1 MKISAVLLAL
11 TPWLALT
18 PALSDAQQFA
28 NLARDA
34 NLRAGPSRD
43 YPVVAE
49 LPAGMSVW
57 VDGCI
62 NGYRWCDVTVG
73 PDRGWVY
80 AGNIIYTYQ
89 GARVPLLNYGA
100 VIGIGIIAFS
110 LGDYWDNHYRTRPWY
125 PQPRPVLRPD
135 ADHIRP
141 LPVRPPNWPDGMHRP
156 PSGQPP
162 IDVQHPPLRPPPPP
176 GQLPPR
182 SRPAGA
188 NPTAPHAA
196 PPDHAQRPPQAQVPA
211 KTPRPPQS
219 QALKEAQRPPQGQP
233 QKETQRLPQGQP
245 RGGDKR
251 EPWEDL
257 PGGGKK

>member
-1 MKISAVLLAL
+1 MKISKVLCALASVLAL
-11 TPWLALT
+11 GPVA
-18 PALSDAQQFA
+18 SYAQQFA

-73 PDRGWVY
+73 LDRGWIY
-80 AGNIIYTYQ
+80 AGNIIYPYQ

-110 LGDYWDNHYRTRPWY
+110 VGDYWDNHYRTRPWY
-125 PQPRPVLRPD
+125 PQRQNWINRPRPVLQPD
-135 ADHIRP
+135 GGHIRP
-141 LPVRPPNWPDGMHRP
+141 FPTRPPIRPDGVPRP
-156 PSGQPP
+156 PHEQPPVGTPHPAPRPPLVSGQ
-162 IDVQHPPLRPPPPP
+162 V
-176 GQLPPR
+176 LPK
-182 SRPAGA
+182 SRPAGETQA
-188 NPTAPHAA
+188 VPHVG
-196 PPDHAQRPPQAQVPA
+196 PQDGAQRPAPAQTSA
-211 KTPRPPQS
+211 KKPRPAEGQS
-219 QALKEAQRPPQGQP
+219 PNETQRPPHNQQH
-233 QKETQRLPQGQP
+233 
-245 RGGDKR
+245 GGDKPQ
-251 EPWEDL
+251 PWEEL

>member
-1 MKISAVLLAL
+1 MKLLKMLCALASTLAL
-11 TPWLALT
+11 TPVV
-18 PALSDAQQFA
+18 SFAQQYA

-34 NLRAGPSRD
+34 NLRAGPARD
-43 YPVVAE
+43 YPVVVE

-80 AGNIIYTYQ
+80 AGNIIYPYQ
-89 GARVPLLNYGA
+89 GAPVPLLNYGA

-125 PQPRPVLRPD
+125 PQRQHWIDRHQPVFR
-135 ADHIRP
+135 ADVGN
-141 LPVRPPNWPDGMHRP
+141 VRPFPSRP
-156 PSGQPP
+156 PTRPEG
-162 IDVQHPPLRPPPPP
+162 VQRPPHEQP
-176 GQLPPR
+176 
-182 SRPAGA
+182 PAGA
-188 NPTAPHAA
+188 PHPEQQPLSARAPH
-196 PPDHAQRPPQAQVPA
+196 PPAVTQPPHQGRPP
-211 KTPRPPQS
+211 
-219 QALKEAQRPPQGQP
+219 
-233 QKETQRLPQGQP
+233 KETQRPSHDQQ

-251 EPWEDL
+251 PQWEEL

>member
-1 MKISAVLLAL
+1 MKISKLPFALAAVLAL
-11 TPWLALT
+11 TPLV
-18 PALSDAQQFA
+18 PYAQQFA
-28 NLARDA
+28 NLARDS
-34 NLRAGPSRD
+34 NLRAGPSQD

-49 LPAGMSVW
+49 LPAGLSVW

-80 AGNIIYTYQ
+80 AGNIIYPYQ

-125 PQPRPVLRPD
+125 PQRQIWIDRPRPVLRPE
-135 ADHIRP
+135 ADHVRP
-141 LPVRPPNWPDGMHRP
+141 IPVRPPMN
-156 PSGQPP
+156 
-162 IDVQHPPLRPPPPP
+162 
-176 GQLPPR
+176 
-182 SRPAGA
+182 RPASA
-188 NPTAPHAA
+188 NPTPPRAVT
-196 PPDHAQRPPQAQVPA
+196 PDHAQRPPQAQMPD

-219 QALKEAQRPPQGQP
+219 QAPKRAQHPPQGQAQKEAQP
-233 QKETQRLPQGQP
+233 PPKGQSPKETQRPTQVQP

-251 EPWEDL
+251 KPWEDL
-257 PGGGKK
+257 TDGGKK